1 MNFNILKEKFQRWLE
16 TKAKTKNNQQFTLQT
31 KLWA

>member
-16 TKAKTKNNQQFTLQT
+16 TKAETKNYQQFTLQT
-31 KLWA
+31 KLWS